1 MVGRVAVVL
10 GLRDLLETPGQ
21 GGHYGVKPG
30 ATSLIPKP

>member
-1 MVGRVAVVL
+1 MVGRIAVVL
-10 GLRDLLETPGQ
+10 GLRDLLETPGH